1 MEAAERRVVCELVAG
16 VLLADDHLADEEQ
29 VFLKRVFVRRSLPEE
44 DEWGTIK
51 PKPVGEASAAL
62 RDLPKE
68 LQARIAA
75 LLVEAAVADGVIDP
89 RERVYL
95 LVVSAAMG
103 IDAVAMEQR
112 LAQRLEVLADRGPMS
127 RP

>member
-1 MEAAERRVVCELVAG
+1 VDPAERRVVCELVAG
-16 VLLADDHLADEEQ
+16 VLLADDVLADAEQ
-29 VFLKRVFVRRSLPEE
+29 HFLKRVFVRCGLPE
-44 DEWGTIK
+44 DEWGAVQ

-62 RDLPKE
+62 RDLPKD
-68 LQARIAA
+68 LQARVAA

-112 LAQRLEVLADRGPMS
+112 LAQRLEVLAERGPMS